1 MSIALP
7 LILFVVMLLAGIP
20 VAWTMAIAGLIGVFA
35 LTGSLDIVR
44 GQLETVAYGEGTNYS
59 LITIPLFVL
68 LAYVVQNARLSNDLF
83 DAVAAWLGR
92 LPGGLAVSSI
102 FAGGVFGAMS
112 GTSVASATVMSR
124 MAVPAMD
131 ARGYSRALSTGA
143 VAAGSTLST
152 LIPPSVVLIVYGIST
167 ETSIGQLM
175 MAGVLPG
182 VLLAVLLATLI
193 IVIAVLRPAAAPRGP
208 RTTWEEKRRTVLGVI
223 PVVSLIVLLM
233 VCLYTGVASPTE
245 IAAVGAFGSIVLAL
259 VMRRLSWRGFVDAV
273 TQTLKVTVMIF
284 GLFIGAGFFG
294 QFLTLARI
302 PQTVVMWVEGLGLD
316 PIGILLLVALIYI
329 VGCMFVDEMPF
340 MLLTLPVTFPLMTV
354 TAGFDPVWYGVFS
367 VMLLNIG
374 LIAPPI
380 GIVTFIVAG
389 VTKTKLADAYR
400 GALLMLIGIVTAI
413 VTVTVWPDLVT
424 WLPDNM
430 LK

>member
-1 MSIALP
+1 MNIAIP
-7 LILFVVMLLAGIP
+7 LLLFVVLLLLGVP
-20 VAWTMAIAGLIGVFA
+20 VAWTMAIAGLLGVF
-35 LTGSLDIVR
+35 LITGSTSVVL
-44 GQLETVAYGEGTNYS
+44 GQLETVAYGEGTSYS

-68 LAYVVQNARLSNDLF
+68 LAYIVQNAKLSHDLF
-83 DAVAAWLGR
+83 DAVAAWFGR
-92 LPGGLAVSSI
+92 LPGGLAISSI
-102 FAGGVFGAMS
+102 FAGGIFGAMS

-124 MAVPAMD
+124 MAIPAMD
-131 ARGYSRALSTGA
+131 ARGYSRVLSVGS

-167 ETSIGQLM
+167 ETSVGKLLM
-175 MAGVLPG
+175 AGIIPGILTALALMVVILVVALRRPDLAPRGAGTTLAQKLHSLRGVLPVVG
-182 VLLAVLLATLI
+182 L
-193 IVIAVLRPAAAPRGP
+193 IAV
-208 RTTWEEKRRTVLGVI
+208 
-223 PVVSLIVLLM
+223 LM

-245 IAAVGAFGSIVLAL
+245 IAAVGAALSIVLAL
-259 VMRRLSWRGFVDAV
+259 VMRRLTWRGFADAV
-273 TQTLKVTVMIF
+273 FSTLKVTVMIF

-294 QFLTLARI
+294 QFLTMARI
-302 PQTVVMWVEGLGLD
+302 PQTVVMWVEGLGLE

-389 VTKTKLADAYR
+389 VTKTRLAEAYK
-400 GALLMLIGIVTAI
+400 GAGLMLIGIVAVI
-413 VTVTVWPDLVT
+413 AVVVAVPDAVT
-424 WLPDNM
+424 WLPENM
-430 LK
+430 NR

>member
-1 MSIALP
+1 MDIVIP
-7 LILFVVMLLAGIP
+7 LLSFVVLLLLGVP
-20 VAWTMAIAGLIGVFA
+20 VAWSMAVSGLLGVFL
-35 LTGSLDIVR
+35 LTGSTAVVI
-44 GQLETVAYGEGTNYS
+44 GQLETVAYGEGTSYS

-68 LAYVVQNARLSNDLF
+68 LAYVVQNAKLSNDLF
-83 DAVAAWLGR
+83 DAVAAWFGR
-92 LPGGLAVSSI
+92 LPGGLAISSI
-102 FAGGVFGAMS
+102 FAGGIFGAMS

-131 ARGYSRALSTGA
+131 ARGYSRVLSTGS

-167 ETSIGQLM
+167 ETSVGQLL
-175 MAGVLPG
+175 MAGVVPG
-182 VLLAVLLATLI
+182 VLTALALMV
-193 IVIAVLRPAAAPRGP
+193 VILVVALRRPDLAPRGAGAS
-208 RTTWEEKRRTVLGVI
+208 WAEKLRSLRGVI
-223 PVVSLIVLLM
+223 PVVGLIAALM
-233 VCLYTGVASPTE
+233 ICLYTGVASPTE
-245 IAAVGAFGSIVLAL
+245 IAAVGAALSIALAL
-259 VMRRLSWRGFVDAV
+259 ALRRLSWRGFVDAI
-273 TQTLKVTVMIF
+273 TSTLKVTVMIF

-294 QFLTLARI
+294 QFLTMARI
-302 PQTVVMWVEGLGLD
+302 PQTVVQWVQGLGLA

-389 VTKTKLADAYR
+389 VTQTKLVEAYK
-400 GALLMLIGIVTAI
+400 GAGLMLIGIVAI
-413 VTVTVWPDLVT
+413 IAVVVAVPDAVT

-430 LK
+430 NR

>member
-1 MSIALP
+1 ME
-7 LILFVVMLLAGIP
+7 ILFTLTAFVVLLLVGVP
-20 VAWTMAIAGLIGVFA
+20 VAWTMGVTGLLGVFL
-35 LTGSLDIVR
+35 LTGSTRIVL
-44 GQLETVAYGEGTNYS
+44 GQLETVAYGEGTSYS

-92 LPGGLAVSSI
+92 LPGGLAISSI
-102 FAGGVFGAMS
+102 AAGGIFGAMS

-131 ARGYSRALSTGA
+131 ARGYSRVLSTGS

-167 ETSIGQLM
+167 ETSVGQLL
-175 MAGVLPG
+175 MAGVVPG
-182 VLLAVLLATLI
+182 ILTAVALAIVILVVALRRPDLAPRSPSSTRHEKLRSVKAVLPVVGL
-193 IVIAVLRPAAAPRGP
+193 IAV
-208 RTTWEEKRRTVLGVI
+208 
-223 PVVSLIVLLM
+223 LM

-245 IAAVGAFGSIVLAL
+245 IAAVGALLSIVLAL
-259 VMRRLSWRGFVDAV
+259 VMRRLTWRGFVDAV
-273 TQTLKVTVMIF
+273 RSTLKVTVMIF

-294 QFLTLARI
+294 QFLTMARI
-302 PQTVVMWVEGLGLD
+302 PQTVVQWVDGLGLE
-316 PIGILLLVALIYI
+316 PVGILLLVALIYI

-380 GIVTFIVAG
+380 GIGFYIACKIGG
-389 VTKTKLADAYR
+389 VPPDDAMKAIWPYI
-400 GALLMLIGIVTAI
+400 GALLIGLFLIAVFPIFSTA
-413 VTVTVWPDLVT
+413 L
-424 WLPDNM
+424 L
-430 LK
+430 

>member
-1 MSIALP
+1 MTIAIP
-7 LILFVVMLLAGIP
+7 LLLFVVLLLLGVP
-20 VAWTMAIAGLIGVFA
+20 VAWTMAVAGLLGVF
-35 LTGSLDIVR
+35 LITGSTGVVL
-44 GQLETVAYGEGTNYS
+44 GQLETVAYGEGTSYS

-68 LAYVVQNARLSNDLF
+68 LAYVVQNAKLSNDLF
-83 DAVAAWLGR
+83 DAVAAWFGR
-92 LPGGLAVSSI
+92 LPGGLAISSV
-102 FAGGVFGAMS
+102 FAGGIFGAMS

-124 MAVPAMD
+124 MAIPAMD
-131 ARGYSRALSTGA
+131 ARGYSRVLSVGS

-167 ETSIGQLM
+167 ETSVGKLL
-175 MAGVLPG
+175 MAGIVPG
-182 VLLAVLLATLI
+182 ILTAIALMV
-193 IVIAVLRPAAAPRGP
+193 VILVVALRRPDLAPRGEGATLSQKL
-208 RTTWEEKRRTVLGVI
+208 RSLRGVI
-223 PVVSLIVLLM
+223 PVVGLIALLM

-245 IAAVGAFGSIVLAL
+245 IAAVGAALAIVLAL
-259 VMRRLSWRGFVDAV
+259 VMRRLTWRGFVDAV
-273 TQTLKVTVMIF
+273 RSTLKVTVMIF

-294 QFLTLARI
+294 QFLTMARI
-302 PQTVVMWVEGLGLD
+302 PQTVVRWVEGLGLE

-389 VTKTKLADAYR
+389 VTKSRLVDAYK
-400 GALLMLIGIVTAI
+400 GAGLMLIGIVGIIA
-413 VTVTVWPDLVT
+413 VVVAFPDAVT
-424 WLPDNM
+424 WLPENM
-430 LK
+430 NR